1 VISEIHKCVGG
12 GSLPLPSAPW
22 ATQLNFVQ
30 KMGGREQN
38 DREGKLMK
46 NSEGVERDQFLREI
60 DVTGL

>member
-1 VISEIHKCVGG
+1 MRWRWVSATAQC
-12 GSLPLPSAPW
+12 SLGYLAEFC
-22 ATQLNFVQ
+22 AK

-38 DREGKLMK
+38 EREGKLMK